1 MCRHGYA
8 LPQPTLWWLSPTYY
22 NCCVCFLHEWDKM
35 NENNTSIKYVFFDAR
50 NSALA
55 TKGVLL
61 HNMLASYSIEVKLK
75 TLWQLSIW
83 RKIIIKKV
91 DYFLSKNQRSKKQ
104 QTLLFK
110 VIWSD
115 AEIVLQCSLMTD
127 VGSNDQQLAP
137 PSDCASLTVHNTTTP
152 FAQLFDLCCKNIGIT
167 CLTQPPV
174 TNHPRLE
181 AGVQC
186 HLGVIFTAFF
196 VPWLDGWQGHS
207 GWIVKWPPEKVL
219 NSLRLPATLCTLC

>member
-1 MCRHGYA
+1 MKLLLKR
-8 LPQPTLWWLSPTYY
+8 LIIFSQKTKDP
-22 NCCVCFLHEWDKM
+22 K
-35 NENNTSIKYVFFDAR
+35 SIKNIF
-50 NSALA
+50 S
-55 TKGVLL
+55 
-61 HNMLASYSIEVKLK
+61 
-75 TLWQLSIW
+75 
-83 RKIIIKKV
+83 
-91 DYFLSKNQRSKKQ
+91 
-104 QTLLFK
+104 

-137 PSDCASLTVHNTTTP
+137 SSDCASLTVHNTTTP
-152 FAQLFDLCCKNIGIT
+152 FAQLFDLCCKNIAIT

-219 NSLRLPATLCTLC
+219 NSLRLPATLRTLCQPTSSAASSLISRKHAAVSPFVRFKAFVPAQNDDQQRADPPLLAGFGTDNNPQLVQQPIWNYFAATFEIPSEIT